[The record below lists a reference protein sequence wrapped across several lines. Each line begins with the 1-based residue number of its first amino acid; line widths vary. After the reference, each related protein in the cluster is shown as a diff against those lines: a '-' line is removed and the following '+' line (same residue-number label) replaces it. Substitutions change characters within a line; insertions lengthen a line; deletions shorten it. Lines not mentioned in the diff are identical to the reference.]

1 MKLATKYHGEV
12 EIHDNEIITFEK
24 GIPGFEEE
32 KNFAIIPYDNKSPFY
47 ILQSTRNEEL
57 AFITV
62 DIFTFHSDYYYD
74 LSKNDIEELQ
84 VSDPADV
91 ITLGIV
97 TVKEELNNS
106 TVNLYAPLV
115 INLNKKLGKQI
126 ILIESG
132 FNVRTPLFVKST

>member
-32 KNFAIIPYDNKSPFY
+32 KNFVIIPYDNKSPFY
-47 ILQSTRNEEL
+47 ILQSTKNEEL

-62 DIFTFHSDYYYD
+62 DIFTFYSDYYYD
-74 LSKNDIEELQ
+74 LSKNDIELLQ

-126 ILIESG
+126 ILLESG